1 MKWIRLA
8 TVATL
13 TSTIFAGG
21 VQAVAN
27 DEPTPNQEP
36 SGERRR
42 QNTENNIEFRAGDG
56 ESVEVVPPVPY
67 PPVTIVDPDPPT
79 GPLTIAHVPKK
90 FDFGIQRI
98 STTNEFYPIVAEQE
112 KLVTGDDEGEEI
124 SRDNGEEVRV
134 PFVSFAQIVDTRGL
148 IDSQWELNLDL
159 TEFTTSSGENL
170 RGAYLELLEPTI
182 VHNGATEE
190 ELQALPDDHED
201 KDYLLQ
207 LLPNAFTTPNELGNQ
222 SLIIPANSTNV
233 PVMSAT
239 DGQGQGV
246 SSIYWGDQE
255 ELNAAHESETDPV
268 LNHAIRLHIPG
279 TATPQAA
286 EYTATLTWH
295 LTSAMDANGE
305 TVPD

>member
-8 TVATL
+8 TVASL

-90 FDFGIQRI
+90 FDFGVQRI
-98 STTNEFYPIVAEQE
+98 STANVSYPIIAEQE
-112 KLVTGDDEGEEI
+112 KLVTGDDEEEI
-124 SRDNGEEVRV
+124 SRDNDEEVRV

-182 VHNGATEE
+182 VHNEYTEE

-201 KDYLLQ
+201 RDYLLQ
-207 LLPNAFTTPNELGNQ
+207 LLPNAFTTPNELGNE
-222 SLIIPANSTNV
+222 SLIIHANSTNV
-233 PVMSAT
+233 TVMSAT

-305 TVPD
+305 TVPN

>member
-8 TVATL
+8 TVAVL

-21 VQAVAN
+21 VQVVA
-27 DEPTPNQEP
+27 DEEPTPNPEP
-36 SGERRR
+36 SGERRS
-42 QNTENNIEFRAGDG
+42 QETENNIEFRAGDG
-56 ESVEVVPPVPY
+56 EGVVVVPPVPY

-98 STTNEFYPIVAEQE
+98 STANEFYPIFAEHE
-112 KLVTGDDEGEEI
+112 KLVTGDDEEEI
-124 SRDNGEEVRV
+124 TRDNDEDVRV
-134 PFVSFAQIVDTRGL
+134 PYVSFAQIVDTRGL

-159 TEFTTSSGENL
+159 TEFATSSGSNL
-170 RGAYLELLEPTI
+170 RGAYLEFLNPTI
-182 VHNGATEE
+182 VHNDYTEE
-190 ELQALPDDHED
+190 ELKALPDDHED

-207 LLPNAFTTPNELGNQ
+207 LLPNAFTTPDELGNQ
-222 SLIIPANSTNV
+222 SLIVPANSTNV

-255 ELNAAHESETDPV
+255 ELNAAHEAGTDPV
-268 LNHAIRLHIPG
+268 LNQAIRLHIPG

-295 LTSAMDANGE
+295 LTSATDGNGE

>member
-8 TVATL
+8 TVAAL

-21 VQAVAN
+21 VQVVAD
-27 DEPTPNQEP
+27 DEPTPNPEP
-36 SGERRR
+36 SEERRS
-42 QNTENNIEFRAGDG
+42 QETENNIEFQAGDG

-98 STTNEFYPIVAEQE
+98 STTNEFYPIIAEQE
-112 KLVTGDDEGEEI
+112 KLVIGDDDEEEI
-124 SRDNGEEVRV
+124 SRDNDEEVRV
-134 PFVSFAQIVDTRGL
+134 PYVSFAQIVDTRGL

-159 TEFTTSSGENL
+159 TEFTTSSGSNL

-239 DGQGQGV
+239 EGQGQGT

-255 ELNAAHESETDPV
+255 ELTAAHEAGTDPV
-268 LNHAIRLHIPG
+268 LNQAIRLHIPG

-295 LTSAMDANGE
+295 LTSATDGNGE

>member
-8 TVATL
+8 TVAAL

-21 VQAVAN
+21 VQVVAD
-27 DEPTPNQEP
+27 DEPTPNPEP
-36 SGERRR
+36 SEERRS
-42 QNTENNIEFRAGDG
+42 QETENNIEFRAGDG

-98 STTNEFYPIVAEQE
+98 STTNEFYPIIAEQE
-112 KLVTGDDEGEEI
+112 KLVIGDDDEEEI
-124 SRDNGEEVRV
+124 SRDNDEEVRV
-134 PFVSFAQIVDTRGL
+134 PYVSFAQIVDTRGL

-159 TEFTTSSGENL
+159 TEFTTSSGSNL

-239 DGQGQGV
+239 EGQGQGT

-255 ELNAAHESETDPV
+255 ELTAAHEAGTDPV
-268 LNHAIRLHIPG
+268 LNQAIRLHIPG

-295 LTSAMDANGE
+295 LTSATDGNGE

>member
-8 TVATL
+8 TVAAL

-21 VQAVAN
+21 VQAVA
-27 DEPTPNQEP
+27 DGEPTPNPEP
-36 SGERRR
+36 SGERRS
-42 QNTENNIEFRAGDG
+42 QETENNIEFRAGDG
-56 ESVEVVPPVPY
+56 ESVEVVPPVPH

-98 STTNEFYPIVAEQE
+98 STTNEFYPIIAEQE
-112 KLVTGDDEGEEI
+112 KLVIGDDDEEEI
-124 SRDNGEEVRV
+124 SRDNDEEVRV
-134 PFVSFAQIVDTRGL
+134 PYVSFAQIVDTRGL

-159 TEFTTSSGENL
+159 TEFTTSSGSNL

-207 LLPNAFTTPNELGNQ
+207 LLPDAFTTPNELGNQ

-239 DGQGQGV
+239 EGQGQGT

-255 ELNAAHESETDPV
+255 ELTAAHEAGTDPV
-268 LNHAIRLHIPG
+268 LNQAIRLHIPG

-286 EYTATLTWH
+286 EYTAILTWH
-295 LTSAMDANGE
+295 LTSATDGNGE